1 MPRLTRKNM
10 QQQTRERLLE
20 AARKEIAC
28 KGISEASIRRIAD
41 TAGYTL
47 GAFYSNF
54 SSKEAMLLELMEE
67 HMLRELQNFR
77 KIANKTENDTRQEM
91 LNKVSAWLSEI
102 QQNRD
107 LVALSFEFQM
117 YANRTPSFRAEF
129 EKNKAKK
136 LQEFADG
143 LKELFSR
150 HRLEP
155 KIDFLQMAIGFA
167 ALWSGFFIQGTVPGA
182 QPADKVIMIFLEAL
196 LDNAIPVQ
204 NNR

>member
-1 MPRLTRKNM
+1 MPRQTRKNM

-28 KGISEASIRRIAD
+28 NGISEASIRRIAD

-54 SSKEAMLLELMEE
+54 SSKEAMLLELVRE
-67 HMLRELQNFR
+67 HMQPELQDFR
-77 KIANKTENDTRQEM
+77 KIASQTGDDTRQEM

-102 QQNRD
+102 QKNRD

-117 YANRTPSFRAEF
+117 YANRNPSFRGEF
-129 EKNKAKK
+129 ETNKAKK
-136 LQEFADG
+136 LRELADC
-143 LKELFSR
+143 LENIFSR

-167 ALWSGFFIQGTVPGA
+167 ALWSGFFIQGTIPGA
-182 QPADKVIMIFLEAL
+182 QPADEVIMIFLEAL

-204 NNR
+204 YSR

>member
-117 YANRTPSFRAEF
+117 YANRTPSFRGEF